1 MECLRLFLRR
11 HFAGKS
17 PVASRNVG
25 CFIGL
30 EERSTFCPTLR
41 ADKALTHALNDCLAL
56 SQLTS
61 PSQGELKCL
70 HGEKLAKLGG

>member
-1 MECLRLFLRR
+1 MPAPTQVGHDKDLF
-11 HFAGKS
+11 

-30 EERSTFCPTLR
+30 EKRSTFCPKLR

-56 SQLTS
+56 GQLTS
-61 PSQGELKCL
+61 PSQGVLKCL